1 MTSVAALAGIP
12 ASTGTKRTA
21 EDLLSLAGLMGD
33 QKKARFDTAPS
44 KVIHVRNVPFDA
56 TDTELLALG
65 LPFGRVKNVLLLR
78 AKKPHESTQGFIEME
93 DKQTAAAFL
102 NYYSHATPAIRGQ
115 IVYVQYS
122 NHPELK
128 TEPSQ
133 HSTGTS
139 KIIAAAQGDYP
150 TSPFAGDGQQTAAA
164 VAAALSKGT
173 GKSNVIRAV
182 IEKLWYP
189 ITVEVLY
196 KIFSSLGTI
205 LRIVTFTKSG
215 QFQAL
220 IEFSSTSEAELAKLT
235 LDGQNIYNGC
245 CTLHLDYSKLTTLT
259 VKFNNDKSK
268 DYTRPDLPSGPN
280 ESPFGGAD
288 LAGLAALA
296 GTAGGGASLMGA
308 PALLSLLPQGGLLHA
323 NFFAAAGGRGPVGPM
338 GGGTPVVLVSNLNE
352 ERINC
357 DMLFTLFGVYGD
369 VIRVKI
375 LFNKKDT
382 ALIQFNHAQQAQ
394 TAITHLSGVKVYGKD
409 IKVTASKHNSV
420 SMPKEGDENNL
431 TKDFTNSHLHRFKKP
446 GSKNFQ
452 NIFPPNRTLHL
463 SNIPE
468 TTTEEELVDAFA
480 DSGTVTEFRFFP
492 KDRKMALV
500 TMATTEESID
510 ALIKMHN
517 YRITDSNHLRVS
529 FAKTRT
535 SS

>member
-1 MTSVAALAGIP
+1 
-12 ASTGTKRTA
+12 
-21 EDLLSLAGLMGD
+21 MGD

-44 KVIHVRNVPFDA
+44 KVIHVRNVPPDA

-65 LPFGRVKNVLLLR
+65 LSFGRVKNVLLLK
-78 AKKPHESTQGFIEME
+78 AKKLHEPTQGFIEME
-93 DKQTAAAFL
+93 DKQTAATFL
-102 NYYSHATPAIRGQ
+102 SYYAHATPTIRGQ
-115 IVYVQYS
+115 AVYVQYS

-133 HSTGTS
+133 HSAGTS
-139 KIIAAAQGDYP
+139 KIIAAAQGDYTTTP
-150 TSPFAGDGQQTAAA
+150 YTADGQQAAAA
-164 VAAALSKGT
+164 VAAAVAKNV

-205 LRIVTFTKSG
+205 LRIVTFTKKDK
-215 QFQAL
+215 FQAL
-220 IEFSSTSEAELAKLT
+220 IEFSAISEAELAKLT

-259 VKFNNDKSK
+259 VKYNNDKSK

-280 ESPFGGAD
+280 ETPFPGAD
-288 LAGLAALA
+288 IAGLAALA

-308 PALLSLLPQGGLLHA
+308 PALLSLLPQGGLLQA
-323 NFFAAAGGRGPVGPM
+323 NFLAAAGGRGAVGM
-338 GGGTPVVLVSNLNE
+338 GGTPVVLVSNLNE
-352 ERINC
+352 EKINC

-369 VIRVKI
+369 VVRVKI

-394 TAITHLSGVKVYGKD
+394 TAITHLGGVRVYEKE

-431 TKDFTNSHLHRFKKP
+431 TKDFTNSPLHRFKKP

-468 TTTEEELVDAFA
+468 STTEEELIDAFN
-480 DSGTVTEFRFFP
+480 DVGTVTEFRFFP

-500 TMATTEESID
+500 TMGSTEEAID
-510 ALIKMHN
+510 GLIKMHN
-517 YRITDSNHLRVS
+517 YKITESNHLRVS

-535 SS
+535 M